1 MTASDTATPF
11 LLGVSFLVLLIVL
24 GVAVA
29 TLVLVLRLREQIRG
43 GIAVEKPGPRRAV
56 PVVDR

>member
-24 GVAVA
+24 GVAVT

-43 GIAVEKPGPRRAV
+43 GIAVEKAGPRRAV